1 MVADLKYSKTQVNR
15 AGSMLCSLR
24 RAIEDGDDRR
34 LGEFDANDV
43 ARAIEIV
50 EWWRARHARP
60 LARVNANVRY
70 YIRKAG
76 VAELEVTQRLKRF
89 ATIVHKL
96 ARQPGMQLS
105 RMEDIGGV
113 RAMIPTQ
120 HQIDDVVGMLERAER
135 WRIRRLRRYVEGG
148 DPGPKDDGYRAV
160 HVVVEK
166 DGCFVEMQLRTPWQD
181 AWAQSVEQD
190 TRRLRAGLKFGAGP
204 DDLRAYYRTVS
215 EMFAMRE
222 ANIEPDEE
230 FMADL
235 AKLYAA
241 TRRYFP
247 GRGNGATR

>member
-1 MVADLKYSKTQVNR
+1 
-15 AGSMLCSLR
+15 MLCGLR
-24 RAIEDGDDRR
+24 RALAEDDHDLLDAVDGGDVD
-34 LGEFDANDV
+34 
-43 ARAIEIV
+43 RAIETV

-60 LARVNANVRY
+60 LARVNAGVRY

-76 VAELEVTQRLKRF
+76 VEEPEVTQRLKRF

-96 ARQPGMQLS
+96 TRQPGMQLS

-120 HQIDDVVGMLERAER
+120 HQIDDVVDMLDRAER

-160 HVVVEK
+160 HVVIEK
-166 DGCFVEMQLRTPWQD
+166 DGCFIEMQLRTPWQD

-204 DDLRAYYRTVS
+204 DDLRAYYRAVS

-222 ANIEPDEE
+222 ANIEPDEG

-247 GRGNGATR
+247 GTG